1 VLSNFDLNAQRNH
14 PILLFKDSFMK
25 KSLLA
30 LALLGAFAGVA
41 QAQSAVQIYGNIDA
55 GMVKRTDQTLAIGKR
70 ANNTLGFK
78 GTEDLGNGL
87 KALFQLEIR
96 YEPDSGTIEQ
106 GAGGVQRP
114 LFQGQSRVGLQ
125 GDFGMVRL
133 GRGLTAFQETSAA
146 FEPFHG
152 VPSPAGF
159 QTDLTVAGYNSDPL
173 GLVGNSTNRFS
184 NALFYN
190 SPEFS
195 GFQINTTLAT
205 KEANNGVAVQ
215 GRSLTAVP
223 QYGANAEATATPFSV
238 SSTYK
243 NGPTAAMLAFERNA
257 IETRLWSIAG
267 SVMVTPELKLMAS
280 HTRQDRDHTALSNPK
295 TKSWV
300 LGANYTMGPGK
311 VLAGY
316 GQKSPDGV
324 AKTKQYS
331 LGYEYSLS
339 KRTYLYIDASRKIA
353 NTVIAT
359 PTVTTRINHYDMGV
373 NHAF

>member
-1 VLSNFDLNAQRNH
+1 
-14 PILLFKDSFMK
+14 MK

-41 QAQSAVQIYGNIDA
+41 QAQSAVQIYGTLDA
-55 GMVKRTDQTLAIGKR
+55 GLVKRTDQTLAIGKR

-96 YEPDSGTIEQ
+96 YEPDTGTIESIT
-106 GAGGVQRP
+106 RP

-133 GRGLTAFQETSAA
+133 GRGLTAFQESSNA

-152 VPSPAGF
+152 IPSPAGF
-159 QTDLTVAGYNSDPL
+159 QTDLTVAGYTSDPL
-173 GLVGNSTNRFS
+173 SPAGNSSNRFS

-195 GFQINTTLAT
+195 GFQINGTVAT
-205 KEANNGVAVQ
+205 KEANNGVAQV
-215 GRSLTAVP
+215 GRGTAAAP
-223 QYGANAEATATPFSV
+223 QYPANAEGSSNPFSV
-238 SSTYK
+238 SGTYK
-243 NGPTAAMLAFERNA
+243 NGPIGAMVAYERNA
-257 IETRLWSIAG
+257 IETKLWSIAG
-267 SVMVTPELKLMAS
+267 SLLPMPELKLMAS
-280 HTRQDRDHTALSNPK
+280 YTQQDRDHTAAINPK
-295 TKSWV
+295 TKAWV

-311 VLAGY
+311 ILAGY

-324 AKTKQYS
+324 AKTKQFS

-339 KRTYLYIDASRKIA
+339 KRTYLYVDASRKDA
-353 NTVIAT
+353 NTVLAT
-359 PTVTTRINHYDMGV
+359 PNVTTKINHYDVGV

>member
-1 VLSNFDLNAQRNH
+1 
-14 PILLFKDSFMK
+14 MK

-41 QAQSAVQIYGNIDA
+41 QAQTAVQIYGTVDA
-55 GMVKRTDQTLAIGKR
+55 GITKQTNSTLNIGKR

-96 YEPDSGTIEQ
+96 YEPDTGTLES
-106 GAGGVQRP
+106 VTRP

-133 GRGLTAFQETSAA
+133 GRGLTAFQESSTA
-146 FEPFHG
+146 FEPWHG
-152 VPSPAGF
+152 LPTPAGF
-159 QTDLTVAGYNSDPL
+159 QTDMQVAGYSTAYGSASGSDPL
-173 GLVGNSTNRFS
+173 GTPGNSGNRFS

-190 SPEFS
+190 SPEFA
-195 GFQINTTLAT
+195 GFQINTTIAT
-205 KEANNGVAVQ
+205 KESTGGGIAIQ
-215 GRSLTAVP
+215 GRNAAGTPA
-223 QYGANAEATATPFSV
+223 QYPSGSEGSTTPYSI
-238 SSTYK
+238 SATYK
-243 NGPTAAMLAFERNA
+243 NGPVALMLANERNA
-257 IETRLWSIAG
+257 VETRLWSIAG
-267 SVMVTPELKLMAS
+267 ALYPVPELKLMAS
-280 HTRQDRDHTALSNPK
+280 YQRQNQDHTKLVNPM
-295 TKSWV
+295 TKAWI

-316 GQKSPDGV
+316 GQKTPDGI
-324 AKTKQYS
+324 AKTKQVS

-339 KRTYLYIDASRKIA
+339 KRTYVYADASRRTGGVQVTNA
-353 NTVIAT
+353 NI
-359 PTVTTRINHYDMGV
+359 YSLGV